1 MQLDALIRA
10 LAPGAVIGRR
20 DVEIS
25 DLAYDTR
32 RVAPGSR
39 SLLLRARDAS
49 RRSRPRPRAVT
60 AGAAALVAERPL
72 ELAVPQL
79 VVPDSRRAMPVAADL
94 FFGEPPQLD
103 VASVTGTNGKTTTT
117 FLLHSILDRAGRR
130 PGLVG
135 TVQWRVGG
143 EVRPAPFT
151 TPEAIDLQRLFR
163 ELLDAGDRS
172 VAVEASSS
180 QGGASPARPCSLR
193 RLVSRTSATTT
204 SISTER
210 WRTTS
215 RRNGAS
221 SRVRRRRLPP

>member
-1 MQLDALIRA
+1 
-10 LAPGAVIGRR
+10 
-20 DVEIS
+20 
-25 DLAYDTR
+25 
-32 RVAPGSR
+32 
-39 SLLLRARDAS
+39 
-49 RRSRPRPRAVT
+49 
-60 AGAAALVAERPL
+60 
-72 ELAVPQL
+72 
-79 VVPDSRRAMPVAADL
+79 MPVAADL
-94 FFGEPPQLD
+94 FFGEPTRELD
-103 VASVTGTNGKTTTT
+103 VAGVTGTNGKTTTT

-143 EVRPAPFT
+143 EVRFAPFT

-172 VAVEASSS
+172 VAVEASSHGRRFTGS
-180 QGGASPARPCSLR
+180 TVFASTPWC
-193 RLVSRTSATTT
+193 SRTSATTT

-221 SRVRRRRLPP
+221 SLRRRRLPP